1 MLVVLILKINLK
13 ITRRLLLELLFLK
26 MRMDKALKI
35 LKNLMIGRFVLVS
48 HIIML
53 VNLISTVTT
62 NSLNMKVST
71 ILFLRL
77 MKLSSTPRI

>member
-35 LKNLMIGRFVLVS
+35 LKNLMIGRFKLVS